1 MAGLRCCTD
10 HPPHLPSI
18 PIHPLAHA
26 RCPPLPIPW
35 RRRAANHHSDHHSV
49 PVKHPTVSCGRRAHA
64 GRPSS
69 SSSPSAN
76 ITMSLRGS
84 RTRFSRGARRPI
96 GDGAVEYST
105 AGPAEATPRAS
116 YHGYSEVGPSQGSTA
131 DLSYQTLTAGRETYN
146 PASSAGPAGPAG
158 PLTFNLNLRVTAATP
173 APPTTLWRLTGSSTG
188 QPRHGSSVGRRSL
201 RRSASPHG

>member
-1 MAGLRCCTD
+1 MKILKINFRNPLYSLVLSGGGLRCCTD

-105 AGPAEATPRAS
+105 AAAEGDSKGILPRVFGGRPVPGLHGRLVLPDADSRAGDVQPGKLRRPRRPLDVQPQSAGDTRDSRTP
-116 YHGYSEVGPSQGSTA
+116 
-131 DLSYQTLTAGRETYN
+131 YN
-146 PASSAGPAGPAG
+146 PLCHVDRMA
-158 PLTFNLNLRVTAATP
+158 TAIAY
-173 APPTTLWRLTGSSTG
+173 
-188 QPRHGSSVGRRSL
+188 
-201 RRSASPHG
+201 